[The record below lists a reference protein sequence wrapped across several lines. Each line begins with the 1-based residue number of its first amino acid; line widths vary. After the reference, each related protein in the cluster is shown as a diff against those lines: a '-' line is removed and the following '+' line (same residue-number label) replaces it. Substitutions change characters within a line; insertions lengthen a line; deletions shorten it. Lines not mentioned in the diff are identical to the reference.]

1 MTCRNER
8 PGVYDLDAYDYEL
21 PASLIAQ
28 APAVPRDSSRLLAW
42 RVSSGVEHRVFRDI
56 VDYLRPGDLLMLNDT
71 RVLPARLHGTRVTDS
86 GQKGRAE
93 ILLLDPVSSDFV
105 SWRALARPGRRL
117 KTGAGVE
124 VGGRVL
130 TITGEEDDGVKVVR
144 VGSSREDVFSFLDK
158 HGTVPL
164 PPYIKNDSSTVRQD
178 YQTVYAAQDGSVAAP
193 TAGLHFTEELLQ
205 RVKELGVE
213 IANVTLHVGLG
224 TFRPVKSS
232 DIRQHHIHSEY
243 CLVSAEAEAAVK
255 ACRAR
260 GGRVVAVGTTV
271 VRTLESMAAEN
282 GTIKSGV
289 MDTELYIYPGFQYKV
304 IDALIT
310 NFHLPKSSLLMLVS
324 AFVSH
329 LGGNQSSQ
337 KDQETQSVHKEE
349 AALDYLMK
357 IYAMAVSEKYR
368 FFSFGDAM
376 YIEK

>member
-1 MTCRNER
+1 MTCPKER

-28 APAVPRDSSRLLAW
+28 TPAVPRDSSRLLAW
-42 RVSSGVEHRVFRDI
+42 RVSSGPEHRVFRDI
-56 VDYLRPGDLLMLNDT
+56 LDYLKPGDLLMLNDT
-71 RVLPARLHGTRVTDS
+71 RVLPARLLGTRVTDS

-93 ILLLDPVSSDFV
+93 ILLLNPVSSDLV
-105 SWRALARPGRRL
+105 LWQALVKPGRRL
-117 KTGAGVE
+117 KAGSGVE
-124 VGGRVL
+124 VGGRVVM
-130 TITGEEDDGVKVVR
+130 ITGEEDDGVRIVQ
-144 VGSSREDVFSFLDK
+144 VGSNREDVLSFLDR

-224 TFRPVKSS
+224 TFRPVKST

-243 CLVSAEAEAAVK
+243 CQVSPEAEAAVK

-282 GTIKSGV
+282 GTIRSGV

-324 AFVSH
+324 ALVCH
-329 LGGNQSSQ
+329 LGGSE
-337 KDQETQSVHKEE
+337 KEHKEE
-349 AALDYLMK
+349 AALESLLK
-357 IYAMAVSEKYR
+357 IYTLAVSENYR

-376 YIEK
+376 YIER